1 MRNQY
6 FRAKR
11 YKDRKD
17 TLKVQKDEEKTERYR
32 K

>member
-1 MRNQY
+1 MKITILRTTE
-6 FRAKR
+6 

-17 TLKVQKDEEKTERYR
+17 TLKVQKNETERYR